1 MSGAGPASVGD
12 AGPAAP
18 SPSWPETSLADT
30 LKLEPPTNDVE
41 ICCRFEDIATE
52 GHAFYARQQYAEA
65 KEHYNALLFLA
76 GQLKT

>member
-1 MSGAGPASVGD
+1 MPAPTPMVQQLRS
-12 AGPAAP
+12 
-18 SPSWPETSLADT
+18 
-30 LKLEPPTNDVE
+30 EPPTNDVE